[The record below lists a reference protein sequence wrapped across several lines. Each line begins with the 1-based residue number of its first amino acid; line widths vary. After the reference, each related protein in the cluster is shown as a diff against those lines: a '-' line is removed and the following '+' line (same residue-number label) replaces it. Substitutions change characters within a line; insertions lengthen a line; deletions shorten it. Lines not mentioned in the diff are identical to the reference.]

1 MGDILIIDDNVEVS
15 EDFRNILKISNIE
28 ERYKAIINYV
38 SDLEALLYDMHE
50 KESEMS
56 DRSDLEKIEDIMEI
70 EPFRTWLKNHDEQF
84 KYVDPDSYQGGV

>member
-1 MGDILIIDDNVEVS
+1 MSDILIIDDNVEVS

-38 SDLEALLYDMHE
+38 SDLEALLYDMYE

-70 EPFRTWLKNHDEQF
+70 EPFKTWLKNHDKQF
-84 KYVDPDSYQGGV
+84 KYVDPDSYQGGA